1 MKYLILVSLLISTS
15 IAMSQNNIVF
25 ASATELAER
34 IKSGK
39 VTSYE
44 VVTAFYN
51 QIEKYNKTYNA
62 IVTLDKEDALKRAKE
77 ADLAMSKGENWGKL
91 HGVPITIKDN
101 YKTKGILTTSGYLPL
116 KNNFPTENAEIVKL
130 LLAQGAIIIG
140 KTNLSVLAMDMQAD
154 NPIFGKTNN
163 PWDTTRTSG
172 GSSGGCA
179 SALATGMT
187 PLSFGNDLAGSIRIP
202 SAYCGVY
209 GFKPTYGVVSL
220 QGIQTDPAENVNG
233 IRTMA
238 CAGPL
243 ARSIDDL
250 ELALSII
257 AQPTESFKRLVSLV
271 KDNDTI
277 DIKKLKIAW
286 TDEFGGVPVDDEIKA
301 KINNYIARLKE
312 AGAQVT
318 KVVPPIDFNKV
329 WQTWGSFVGMQ
340 GGYKTSNFAR
350 SFGEFFTKSVL
361 KDVPMHQN
369 IVKPMSVKKYMIA
382 SNYQDSVITQL
393 ENFLDG
399 YDAWICPVSATMA
412 FNHHAPSKSYGT
424 FSVYNNPLRVNGK
437 PLHYYMAT
445 QAYTTPF
452 NLTESPVLAMPIG
465 LSSTNLPIG
474 IQVVGKR
481 YADYRLLK
489 VGKVLNNYS
498 DKINYPLLTK

>member
-1 MKYLILVSLLISTS
+1 
-15 IAMSQNNIVF
+15 MSQNNIVF
-25 ASATELAER
+25 ATASELAES
-34 IKSGK
+34 IKSRK
-39 VTSYE
+39 LSSYE
-44 VVTAFYN
+44 VTLAFYN

-62 IVTLDKEDALKRAKE
+62 VITLDKDAALKRARE
-77 ADLAMSKGENWGKL
+77 ADLAISKGENWGKL

-116 KNNFPTENAEIVKL
+116 KNNIPTENAEIVKL

-140 KTNLSVLAMDMQAD
+140 KTNLSVLAMDMQAN

-220 QGIQTDPAENVNG
+220 QGIQTDPSENVNG

-243 ARSIDDL
+243 ARNIDDL
-250 ELALSII
+250 ELALSVI
-257 AQPTESFKRLVSLV
+257 AQPTDKFKRLVPLV

-277 DIKKLKIAW
+277 DINNLKIAW
-286 TDEFGGVPVDDEIKA
+286 TDEFGGVPVDDEIKF
-301 KINNYIARLKE
+301 KIQQYVARLKE

-318 KVVPPIDFNKV
+318 KVVPPIDFYKV

-340 GGYKTSNFAR
+340 GGYKSSNFAR
-350 SFGEFFTKSVL
+350 SFGAFFTKSVL

-369 IVKPMSVKKYMIA
+369 IVKPMSVEKYMIA

-393 ENFLDG
+393 EDFLDG

-412 FNHHAPSKSYGT
+412 FKHHAPSKTYGT
-424 FSVYNNPLRVNGK
+424 FSVYNNPLIVNNK

-465 LSSTNLPIG
+465 LNSTNLPIG
-474 IQVVGKR
+474 IQVIGKR
-481 YADYRLLK
+481 YSDYRLLK
-489 VGKVLNNYS
+489 VGKVLNNYIE
-498 DKINYPLLTK
+498 KINYQLEIIQVR